1 MGTFHDNLGE
11 LHGITV
17 VVDTNGPNVYVGRC
31 HEATDDKVVLHD
43 VDHHADGADGKTKAD
58 YLKQAAK
65 WGVFA
70 KHKHLVLDRAAEGV
84 VSIVPLNQIAVD

>member
-17 VVDTNGPNVYVGRC
+17 VVDTNGPIVYVGRC
-31 HEATDDKVVLHD
+31 HEANDTKVVLHD
-43 VDHHADGADGKTKAD
+43 ADEHTDGADGKSKAD
-58 YLKQAAK
+58 YLAQAAK

-70 KHKHLVLDRAAEGV
+70 KHKHLVLDRAGV
-84 VSIVPLNQIAVD
+84 TTVTPLGHMPSR